1 LDHDDEESYEK
12 EEADEEPGYEAL
24 AYVVWLIA
32 TLLEVNVLGVY
43 DEHHNIPDGVSIL
56 LLGVD

>member
-1 LDHDDEESYEK
+1 
-12 EEADEEPGYEAL
+12 
-24 AYVVWLIA
+24 
-32 TLLEVNVLGVY
+32 LLEVNVLGVY